1 MGLVMTDLDTIAIAR
16 DRGLGLE
23 AHRVLRC
30 LEQSLSF
37 EAFEPVDA
45 GAMARM
51 LEMRPQAIS
60 RALRILTERGVIARG
75 APLGRAGTFRF
86 TGNVAALTSTN
97 VDAVLRL
104 AQESDLE
111 RLVRAGSFSPGY
123 GREDLRKDIAA
134 GRCWVLVADGAI
146 VGQLAIRK
154 DPSVDMAYLV
164 ARLLVDRRFR
174 RLGLGRRLLAAMERS
189 LEGNRIHAY
198 CPVSDPEFLKFL
210 IEADFV
216 LSGYVK
222 GRDERE
228 TRLFFGKLASA
239 EHLAP
244 IPMRTAIAV

>member
-1 MGLVMTDLDTIAIAR
+1 MTTLDSIAIAR

-37 EAFEPVDA
+37 DAFEPVDA
-45 GAMARM
+45 GAMART

-75 APLGRAGTFRF
+75 APIGRAGTFRF
-86 TGNVAALTSTN
+86 TGNVAALTANN
-97 VDAVLRL
+97 VDATLRL
-104 AQESDLE
+104 AQEADLE
-111 RLVRAGSFSPGY
+111 RLVRAGSFSSGY
-123 GREDLRKDIAA
+123 GREDLRKGIAA
-134 GRCWVLVADGAI
+134 GRCWVLVAEGSI

-164 ARLLVDRRFR
+164 ARLLVDRRYR
-174 RLGLGRRLLAAMERS
+174 RLGLGQRLLAAMERS
-189 LEGNRIHAY
+189 LDGNRIHAY

-210 IEADFV
+210 IDADFV

-222 GRDERE
+222 GREERE
-228 TRLFFGKLASA
+228 TRLFFGKVASA
-239 EHLAP
+239 AQAAP
-244 IPMRTAIAV
+244 IALAG

>member
-1 MGLVMTDLDTIAIAR
+1 MTNLDTLTIAR

-30 LEQSLSF
+30 LEQNLSF
-37 EAFEPVDA
+37 EQYEPVDS

-60 RALRILTERGVIARG
+60 RALRVLTERGIIARG
-75 APLGRAGTFRF
+75 APIGRAGTFRF
-86 TGNVAALTSTN
+86 TGNVAALPVTD
-97 VDAVLRL
+97 VDAVLRS
-104 AQESDLE
+104 AQEVDLE
-111 RLVRAGSFSPGY
+111 RLARAGSFSTGY

-134 GRCWVLVADGAI
+134 GRCWVLVAEGAI

-154 DPSVDMAYLV
+154 DPSVDMAYLL
-164 ARLLVDRRFR
+164 ARLLVDRRYR
-174 RLGLGRRLLAAMERS
+174 RLGLGQRLLAAMERS

-210 IEADFV
+210 IDADFV

-228 TRLFFGKLASA
+228 TRLFFGKVASTAVAAAMSPPKALAG
-239 EHLAP
+239 
-244 IPMRTAIAV
+244 